1 MTRYTLGLDL
11 GSNSVGWAMIARDGE
26 SFEDGAR
33 LKAGVRVFPEGLNTQ
48 KDKVGTPPAQHRR
61 LKRSERRVH
70 RRRKQRRKRLLR
82 ILIQAG
88 LLPKDSEQRRIVFMG
103 NPYVL
108 RAKGV
113 QEKISLY
120 DLGRVMFHLCVRRG
134 FQSNKKVRQSSEQ
147 QKKDEAAAEEEAKS
161 LTEILKKEGITLGQY
176 LVRFAAADAD
186 PAAHKDS
193 QGKREWLRNHQRNDR
208 WYHHQAFRQMYKDEF
223 EVLWAKQSK
232 SHTEKLPDELRQD
245 LWHTIF
251 DQRRVWWPLD
261 SIGKC
266 ELTGEDRCPTGHW
279 FGQEFRLLQEINNL
293 TLLDKV
299 TGEVRPLCAQE
310 RLKLAESLRA
320 TEYLTFGE
328 IRMALGFGKH
338 VTFRTF
344 EESSRRKGLQGNIV
358 EAALRTG
365 SLASWYDA
373 LTTPRD
379 EVYETLVAI
388 EKDEKKNRAYGIDEA
403 TLREKGRQ
411 WGLTP
416 SQVEEIVRLQ
426 DSLPDGYFQYS
437 RKAIRAILPYLQEG
451 MTVDKAVSAAG
462 FKEAE
467 RPIMD
472 LLPPVSKVDKYLTNP
487 RVHRALSE
495 ARKVVNL
502 LMGKYGK
509 PTEIVIEMAREMKQS
524 REHRQKLLDRQTEL
538 AEIRKAAKIEL
549 LKWNQPLNEENIL
562 RYRLWEEM
570 KTASGGC
577 CPSPYSGTLIT
588 QRNLF
593 TPEVEVDHILPR
605 SRTFNDSF
613 ANKILCLSSENAD
626 KGNLTPCQRW
636 GKESEEY
643 QAILRRVS
651 KLPFSK
657 RRSFLAEN
665 TDIEGC
671 ISSQLNETRFT
682 ARQAVAYLAVLG
694 SPVRCVQGYTTAPI
708 RRYWGLNGM
717 LGYGSSGK
725 NRFDHRNHAID
736 AVVIAL
742 TTHKHLRALSNRI
755 ENPHLDF
762 AHPWSD
768 FQDDVRAAMDE
779 IAQGNERA
787 VSHRP
792 ARRIAAALHDDTG
805 YGPIRD
811 ITGNLI
817 QGVYATRKKVQDLT
831 AAMINEEDIADPA
844 IRNIIRAECVKRG
857 LAQTSSKKNKCWLQ
871 ADGKYYT
878 LKAKPGRKLADPPPL
893 LPCKKTDPATYTPI
907 KRVRIHIHSRTAELV
922 HKVAGKPAKYVLPEG
937 NHHLAIYKKPDGEWI
952 GVPVSF
958 FEAHRRWQPQRKM
971 FLRTGVLKD
980 LIVNRAP
987 IKGATFVTWICEN
1000 DLVRLTNLKTK
1011 KRELYR
1017 VVSKSVDADGRPDIW
1032 FYHHTVAALPDK
1044 KQAAGDER
1052 LRVMREEFLETERV
1066 VRVRQWPELL
1076 EERALEKVSV
1086 DPIGRVFPCND

>member
-1 MTRYTLGLDL
+1 
-11 GSNSVGWAMIARDGE
+11 
-26 SFEDGAR
+26 
-33 LKAGVRVFPEGLNTQ
+33 
-48 KDKVGTPPAQHRR
+48 
-61 LKRSERRVH
+61 VH
-70 RRRKQRRKRLLR
+70 WRRKQRRKRLLR
-82 ILIQAG
+82 ILIQAD
-88 LLPKDSEQRRIVFMG
+88 LLPKDSEQRRIALMT
-103 NPYVL
+103 NPYPL

-113 QEKISLY
+113 LEGISLHE
-120 DLGRVMFHLCVRRG
+120 LGRVLFHLCVRRG
-134 FQSNKKVRQSSEQ
+134 FQSNKKVRQKSEQ
-147 QKKDEAAAEEEAKS
+147 ENKEAEDAQKEAKS
-161 LTEILKKEGITLGQY
+161 LQAVLKKEGITLGQY
-176 LVRFAAADAD
+176 LVRFAAPDGD
-186 PAAHKDS
+186 PAAHKDA

-208 WYHHQAFRQMYKDEF
+208 WYHHQAFRKMYQDEF
-223 EVLWAKQSK
+223 KALWAKQSACHPGK
-232 SHTEKLPDELRQD
+232 FSDELRQE

-279 FGQEFRLLQEINNL
+279 LGQEFRLLLEINNL
-293 TLLDKV
+293 TRLDKV
-299 TGEVRPLCAQE
+299 TGEVRPLYAE
-310 RLKLAESLRA
+310 DRSKLAEALRA
-320 TEYLTFGE
+320 SEYLTFGE

-338 VTFRTF
+338 VTFRSF
-344 EESSRRKGLQGNIV
+344 EESSRRKRLQGNTV
-358 EAALRTG
+358 EAALRSGT
-365 SLASWYDA
+365 LASWYDA
-373 LTTPRD
+373 LATPKD
-379 EVYETLVAI
+379 EVYETLVSI

-416 SQVEEIVRLQ
+416 AQVEEIVRLQ
-426 DSLPDGYFQYS
+426 DSLPEGYFQYS
-437 RKAIRAILPYLQEG
+437 RKVIRAILPYLREG
-451 MTVDKAVSAAG
+451 TAVDEAVSAAG
-462 FKEAE
+462 FKKPE

-472 LLPPVSKVDKYLTNP
+472 FLPPISKVNPYLTNP

-502 LMGKYGK
+502 LIDKYGK
-509 PTEIVIEMAREMKQS
+509 PAEVVIEMAREMKQS
-524 REHRQKLLDRQTEL
+524 REHRQKILDRQTEL
-538 AEIRKAAKIEL
+538 ADIRTEARTEL
-549 LKWNQPLNEENIL
+549 LKWNQPVNEENIL
-562 RYRLWEEM
+562 RYRLWKEM
-570 KTASGGC
+570 MDASGGI
-577 CPSPYSGTLIT
+577 CPSPYSGTLVT
-588 QRNLF
+588 QRNLC
-593 TPEVEVDHILPR
+593 TPKVEVDHILPR
-605 SRTFNDSF
+605 SRTLNDSF
-613 ANKILCLSSENAD
+613 SNKILCLSSENAD

-657 RRSFLAEN
+657 RRNFFAEN

-671 ISSQLNETRFT
+671 ISQQLNDTRIT
-682 ARQAVAYLAVLG
+682 AKQAVAYLAVLG
-694 SPVRCVQGYTTAPI
+694 CPVRCVQGYTTAPI

-717 LGYGSSGK
+717 LGYGSLGK

-736 AVVIAL
+736 AIVIAL
-742 TTHKHLRALSNRI
+742 TTHKHLHALSNRI
-755 ENPHLDF
+755 ENPHFDF
-762 AHPWSD
+762 AHPWSG
-768 FQDDVRAAMDE
+768 FQDDVRAEMDE
-779 IAQGNERA
+779 IAQGDKRA

-805 YGPIRD
+805 YGPVRD
-811 ITGNLI
+811 MKGDLI

-831 AAMINEEDIADPA
+831 GAMINDEDTIADPA
-844 IRNIIRAECVKRG
+844 IRKIIRAECVTRG
-857 LAQTSSKKNKCWLQ
+857 LAQQPSSKKDKCWLHE
-871 ADGKYYT
+871 DGKYYT
-878 LKAKPGRKLADPPPL
+878 LKAKPGRKLAEPPPL
-893 LPCKKTDPATYTPI
+893 LLCKKTDPATYTPI
-907 KRVRIHIHSRTAELV
+907 KRVRIHIHSITAQLV

-937 NHHLAIYKKPDGEWI
+937 NHHLAIYKKPDGEWV

-980 LIVNRAP
+980 LVVNRAP

-1000 DLVRLTNLKTK
+1000 DIVRLTNLVTK

-1052 LRVMREEFLETERV
+1052 LRAMRDEFKETERV

-1076 EERALEKVSV
+1076 EERRLEKVSV